1 MVSRQ
6 AVPPQRRLVLR
17 ESHEVETSQSTGV
30 MDRHPPS
37 TKPYVLVLYVPQPM
51 TVDCTC
57 WLNGR
62 VRLDS
67 LAMNTQE
74 GELIPTMYS
83 TC

>member
-6 AVPPQRRLVLR
+6 ALPPQRRLVLR

-30 MDRHPPS
+30 MDRHPPA

-51 TVDCTC
+51 TVKCTC

-62 VRLDS
+62 VRSDR
-67 LAMNTQE
+67 LAMDTQRM
-74 GELIPTMYS
+74 GSIPAMYS
-83 TC
+83 MC